1 MTVMTVNFGKP
12 IKTHNYLER
21 VVTLLFLLWTTTT
34 TITVS
39 LLTGSVGWYWFLN
52 VVSHQVKLSAS
63 HSRIWRRLWKYSR
76 LVLAGMHHQS
86 KLDPRKTSASLCWM
100 GREFLANVKNIWKDL
115 RNINIKQWAELSV
128 CWTGWTGWLVLCV
141 FNIYVVLPIITT
153 SFSFFRTNIFSGCS
167 RCSFMV
173 GCVLIEK
180 GNPTGVK
187 TSGGGEVGEGA
198 SYTQPAILL
207 QPSLSYSNTL
217 ILQTL
222 GLLASYNVQC
232 SPRPDSAVPWH
243 QDWQYT
249 IYFESDC

>member
-52 VVSHQVKLSAS
+52 VVSQVKLSAS

-86 KLDPRKTSASLCWM
+86 KLDPRKTNASLCWM

-141 FNIYVVLPIITT
+141 FNIYVVAADNNNIIFLFPYQHFLWLLPM
-153 SFSFFRTNIFSGCS
+153 FFYGRLCIDRREPYWGKDKWW
-167 RCSFMV
+167 R
-173 GCVLIEK
+173 
-180 GNPTGVK
+180 
-187 TSGGGEVGEGA
+187 GGGGG
-198 SYTQPAILL
+198 SIIHPAGH
-207 QPSLSYSNTL
+207 TV
-217 ILQTL
+217 T
-222 GLLASYNVQC
+222 
-232 SPRPDSAVPWH
+232 
-243 QDWQYT
+243 T
-249 IYFESDC
+249 ITIIQ

>member
-1 MTVMTVNFGKP
+1 MIEISRVCIIDHSSRDIIFMKNLMIKKHCLQSGNNRQICTCRYSDHWNVLKP

-128 CWTGWTGWLVLCV
+128 C
-141 FNIYVVLPIITT
+141 
-153 SFSFFRTNIFSGCS
+153 
-167 RCSFMV
+167 
-173 GCVLIEK
+173 
-180 GNPTGVK
+180 
-187 TSGGGEVGEGA
+187 
-198 SYTQPAILL
+198 
-207 QPSLSYSNTL
+207 
-217 ILQTL
+217 
-222 GLLASYNVQC
+222 
-232 SPRPDSAVPWH
+232 
-243 QDWQYT
+243 
-249 IYFESDC
+249 